1 MIGFAVLLKFL
12 ALKKG
17 RYMSQDSHEV
27 NSELI
32 SRNRLEFLFDGIFAI
47 AMTIL
52 VLELK
57 VPDLVEPRSVS
68 ELGEKLLHH
77 GATFGSYLLSFLM
90 LGVMWYRHNTQYR
103 YIRVITRGILSLQFI
118 QLAFAAFFPFCAAL
132 LGRYT
137 GNRLPMVIY
146 VGCIMICQWGGL
158 VQWLIAA
165 KQKALLT
172 HLTTA
177 DYRQVRK
184 RNMRSSLV
192 TLLLFV
198 IALAYALKDMT

>member
-1 MIGFAVLLKFL
+1 MMGFVNLLTFQ

-17 RYMSQDSHEV
+17 RNMSAESHEV
-27 NSELI
+27 NSDLI

-68 ELGEKLLHH
+68 ELGEKLLYH

-103 YIRVITRGILSLQFI
+103 YVRVITRGILALQFI

-137 GNRLPMVIY
+137 SNRLPMVIY
-146 VGCIMICQWGGL
+146 VGCIMIYQWGGL
-158 VQWLIAA
+158 FQWLIAA

-184 RNMRSSLV
+184 RNMRSSIV

-198 IALAYALKDMT
+198 IALAYALKEMS